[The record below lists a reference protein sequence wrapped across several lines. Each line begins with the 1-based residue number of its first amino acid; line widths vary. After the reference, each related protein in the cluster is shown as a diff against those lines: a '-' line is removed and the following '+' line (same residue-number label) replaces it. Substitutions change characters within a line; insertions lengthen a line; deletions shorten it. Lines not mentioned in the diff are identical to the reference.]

1 MIDKKRAR
9 RLPSDSFPE
18 RGGVKKKLILLGV
31 LLLPLGVGSLV
42 FWGQYRERSADLY
55 YSGTMESTQSNLSFL
70 VSGRVKQVYLD
81 EGQLVK
87 AGQCIAELYPE
98 EFLAR
103 REQARAN
110 LNQAGENRKQL
121 EITLEIYQNT
131 LPAEV
136 SRAESA
142 VKVAAALLAEQER
155 GTRSQ
160 DVERARLLLQEAE
173 ITVDDARKDKRRFD
187 DLFQSGFIA
196 EKERDGA
203 ALKYETAAK
212 TRQRAAE
219 AFDLAK
225 EGFRKESVDA
235 ARARLS
241 EAEATHRLS
250 QGNLKKMDAVQADIQ
265 AAAARI
271 ESAASALDLAE
282 IQLGYTRLLAPF
294 DAMLTS
300 RNVEPGE
307 VVTPGREVIS
317 LADLSRIDLKVFVDE
332 TQIGKIRPGQQV
344 EVKID
349 TFPDKKYDGFVS
361 YISPEGEFTPK
372 IIQTRKERVKLVY
385 LVKISLPNPH
395 LELKSGMPA
404 DAWFR

>member
-1 MIDKKRAR
+1 MKKQ
-9 RLPSDSFPE
+9 
-18 RGGVKKKLILLGV
+18 VILIGV
-31 LLLPLGVGSLV
+31 LLLLVGVGALV
-42 FWGQYRERSADLY
+42 FWGQHQQRSADLY
-55 YSGTMESTQSNLSFL
+55 YSGTLEAIRSNLSFQ
-70 VSGRVKQVYLD
+70 VSGKVRTVNLN
-81 EGQLVK
+81 EGQYVK
-87 AGQCIAELYPE
+87 TGQCIAELEPE

-103 REQARAN
+103 LDQARAN
-110 LNQAGENRKQL
+110 LNQAIENRKQL
-121 EITLEIYQNT
+121 EVSLEINQET
-131 LPAEV
+131 LPADV

-142 VKVAAALLAEQER
+142 VQAAAAQLAEQQAGNR
-155 GTRSQ
+155 TQ
-160 DVERARLLLQEAE
+160 DIERARLSLQEAE
-173 ITVDDARKDKRRFD
+173 IAMDDARKDKRRFD

-203 ALKYETAAK
+203 DLKYETAVK
-212 TRQRAAE
+212 VRQRAAE
-219 AFDLAK
+219 VFALAK
-225 EGFRKESVDA
+225 EGFRKESVDV

-241 EAEATHRLS
+241 EVQAALLLS
-250 QGNLKKMDAVQADIQ
+250 KGNLKKIEAVQADIQ
-265 AAAARI
+265 AAIARI
-271 ESAASALDLAE
+271 QSAESAVNLAE

-294 DAMLTS
+294 DAILTS

-349 TFPDKKYDGFVS
+349 TFPDKKYDGYVS

-385 LVKISLPNPH
+385 LVKIALANPN

>member
-1 MIDKKRAR
+1 M
-9 RLPSDSFPE
+9 
-18 RGGVKKKLILLGV
+18 
-31 LLLPLGVGSLV
+31 LLLLVAVGALV
-42 FWGQYRERSADLY
+42 FRGQRRESSAELY
-55 YSGTMESTQSNLSFL
+55 YSGTLESTRSNLSFL
-70 VSGRVKQVYLD
+70 ISGKIRKVNLD
-81 EGQLVK
+81 EGQFAK
-87 AGQCIAELYPE
+87 AGQCIAELEPE

-103 REQARAN
+103 LDQARAN
-110 LNQAGENRKQL
+110 MNQAVENRKQL
-121 EITLEIYQNT
+121 EISLAIFQNT

-142 VKVAAALLAEQER
+142 VRAAAAQLAEQQAGNR
-155 GTRSQ
+155 TQ
-160 DVERARLLLQEAE
+160 DVERARLSFLEAE
-173 ITVDDARKDKRRFD
+173 ITLEDARKDKRRFD
-187 DLFQSGFIA
+187 DLFQSGYIA
-196 EKERDGA
+196 EKERDVA
-203 ALKYETAAK
+203 ALKYESALK

-225 EGFRKESVDA
+225 EGFRKENVEV

-241 EAEATHRLS
+241 EAQALLLLAT
-250 QGNLKKMDAVQADIQ
+250 GNLKKIEATQADIQ
-265 AAAARI
+265 ASIARI
-271 ESAASALDLAE
+271 ASLASALNLAE

-300 RNVEPGE
+300 RNIEPGE

-317 LADLSRIDLKVFVDE
+317 LADLSRIELKVFVDE

-344 EVKID
+344 EVRID
-349 TFPDKKYDGFVS
+349 TFPEKKYDGFVS

-385 LVKISLPNPH
+385 LVKIALANPNV
-395 LELKSGMPA
+395 ELKSGMPA

>member
-1 MIDKKRAR
+1 MKKQI
-9 RLPSDSFPE
+9 
-18 RGGVKKKLILLGV
+18 ILLGV
-31 LLLPLGVGSLV
+31 LLLLVGVGSLV
-42 FWGQYRERSADLY
+42 FWGQHKERSADLY
-55 YSGTMESTQSNLSFL
+55 YSGTLESTRSNLSFL

-81 EGQLVK
+81 EGQSVK
-87 AGQCIAELYPE
+87 AGQRIAELEPE

-103 REQARAN
+103 LDQARAN
-110 LNQAGENRKQL
+110 MTQAIENRQQL
-121 EITLEIYQNT
+121 EISLEIYQNT

-155 GTRSQ
+155 GNRSQ
-160 DVERARLLLQEAE
+160 DVERAKLSYQEAE
-173 ITVDDARKDKRRFD
+173 ITLDDARKDKHRFD
-187 DLFQSGFIA
+187 DLFQSGYIA

-203 ALKYETAAK
+203 VLKYETAAK

-241 EAEATHRLS
+241 EAQATLLLS
-250 QGNLKKMDAVQADIQ
+250 KGNLKKIEAAQADIQ
-265 AAAARI
+265 ASIARI
-271 ESAASALDLAE
+271 QSAASALNLAE

-332 TQIGKIRPGQQV
+332 TQIGKIRPGQKV

-385 LVKISLPNPH
+385 LVKISLTNPNM
-395 LELKSGMPA
+395 ELKSGMPA

>member
-1 MIDKKRAR
+1 MKKR
-9 RLPSDSFPE
+9 
-18 RGGVKKKLILLGV
+18 LILMGV
-31 LLLPLGVGSLV
+31 LLLLVGVGSLV
-42 FWGQYRERSADLY
+42 FWGQHQERSADLY
-55 YSGTMESTQSNLSFL
+55 YSGTLESTQSNLSFL
-70 VSGRVKQVYLD
+70 VSGRVKQVNLD
-81 EGQLVK
+81 EGQTVK
-87 AGQCIAELYPE
+87 SGQSIAELGQE
-98 EFLAR
+98 EFMAR
-103 REQARAN
+103 LDQARAN
-110 LNQAGENRKQL
+110 MTQAIENRKQL
-121 EITLEIYQNT
+121 EISLEIYQST

-142 VKVAAALLAEQER
+142 AKAAAALLAEQER
-155 GTRSQ
+155 GNRAQ
-160 DVERARLLLQEAE
+160 DVERARLSFQEAE
-173 ITVDDARKDKRRFD
+173 ITLDDARKDKHRFD
-187 DLFQSGFIA
+187 DLFQNGYIA
-196 EKERDGA
+196 EKERDGV
-203 ALKYETAAK
+203 ALKYETAVKA
-212 TRQRAAE
+212 RQRAAE

-225 EGFRKESVDA
+225 EGFRKESIDA

-241 EAEATHRLS
+241 EAQAALLLS
-250 QGNLKKMDAVQADIQ
+250 KGNLKKIEATQADIQ
-265 AAAARI
+265 ASIARI
-271 ESAASALDLAE
+271 QSLASALNLAE

-307 VVTPGREVIS
+307 VVSPGREVIS

-332 TQIGKIRPGQQV
+332 TQIGKIRPGQKV

-385 LVKISLPNPH
+385 LVKISLANPNM
-395 LELKSGMPA
+395 ELKSGMPA

>member
-1 MIDKKRAR
+1 MKKQ
-9 RLPSDSFPE
+9 
-18 RGGVKKKLILLGV
+18 VILIGV
-31 LLLPLGVGSLV
+31 LLLLVGVGALV
-42 FWGQYRERSADLY
+42 FWGQHQQRSADLY
-55 YSGTMESTQSNLSFL
+55 YSGTLEAIRSNLSFQ
-70 VSGRVKQVYLD
+70 VSGKVKTVNLN
-81 EGQLVK
+81 EGQYVK
-87 AGQCIAELYPE
+87 TGQCIAELEQE

-103 REQARAN
+103 LDQARAN
-110 LNQAGENRKQL
+110 LNQAIENRKQL
-121 EITLEIYQNT
+121 EVSLEINQET
-131 LPAEV
+131 LPADV

-142 VKVAAALLAEQER
+142 VQAAAAQLAEQQAGNR
-155 GTRSQ
+155 TQ
-160 DVERARLLLQEAE
+160 DIERARLSLQEAE
-173 ITVDDARKDKRRFD
+173 IAMDDARKDKRRFD

-203 ALKYETAAK
+203 DLKYETAVK
-212 TRQRAAE
+212 VRQRAAE
-219 AFDLAK
+219 VFALAK
-225 EGFRKESVDA
+225 EGFRKESVDV

-241 EAEATHRLS
+241 EAQAALLLS
-250 QGNLKKMDAVQADIQ
+250 KGNLKKIEAVQADIQ
-265 AAAARI
+265 AAVARI
-271 ESAASALDLAE
+271 QSAESAVNLAE

-294 DAMLTS
+294 DAILTS

-349 TFPDKKYDGFVS
+349 TFPDKKYDGYVS

-385 LVKISLPNPH
+385 LVKIALANPN

>member
-1 MIDKKRAR
+1 M
-9 RLPSDSFPE
+9 
-18 RGGVKKKLILLGV
+18 KKKLILLGV
-31 LLLPLGVGSLV
+31 LLLLVCVGSLV
-42 FWGQYRERSADLY
+42 FLGQHKERSADLY
-55 YSGTMESTQSNLSFL
+55 YSGTLESTRSNLSFL
-70 VSGRVKQVYLD
+70 VSGRVKQVNLN
-81 EGQLVK
+81 EGQSVK
-87 AGQCIAELYPE
+87 AGQCIAELEPE

-103 REQARAN
+103 LDQARAN
-110 LNQAGENRKQL
+110 MTQAVENRKQL
-121 EITLEIYQNT
+121 EISLEIYQNT

-142 VKVAAALLAEQER
+142 VKVEAALLAEQER
-155 GTRSQ
+155 GNRSQ
-160 DVERARLLLQEAE
+160 DVERARLSFQEAE
-173 ITVDDARKDKRRFD
+173 ITLDDAKKDKRRFD
-187 DLFQSGFIA
+187 DLFQSGYIA

-203 ALKYETAAK
+203 SLKYETAAK

-241 EAEATHRLS
+241 EARATLVLS

-265 AAAARI
+265 ASIARVKSA
-271 ESAASALDLAE
+271 ESALNLAE
-282 IQLGYTRLLAPF
+282 IQLGYTRLPAPF

-317 LADLSRIDLKVFVDE
+317 LADLSRIDMKVFVDE
-332 TQIGKIRPGQQV
+332 TQIGKIRPGQKV

-385 LVKISLPNPH
+385 LVKISLANPNM
-395 LELKSGMPA
+395 ELKSGMPA

>member
-1 MIDKKRAR
+1 M
-9 RLPSDSFPE
+9 
-18 RGGVKKKLILLGV
+18 GV
-31 LLLPLGVGSLV
+31 LLLLVAVGALV
-42 FWGQYRERSADLY
+42 FWGQHQDRSAELY
-55 YSGTMESTQSNLSFL
+55 YSGTLESTRSNLSFL
-70 VSGRVKQVYLD
+70 VSGKIRKVNLD
-81 EGQLVK
+81 EGQSVK
-87 AGQCIAELYPE
+87 AGQCIAELEPE

-103 REQARAN
+103 IDQARAN
-110 LNQAGENRKQL
+110 MNQAIENRKQL
-121 EITLEIYQNT
+121 EITLEILQNT

-142 VKVAAALLAEQER
+142 VRAAAAQLAEQQA
-155 GTRSQ
+155 GNRSQ
-160 DVERARLLLQEAE
+160 DVERARLSFQEAE
-173 ITVDDARKDKRRFD
+173 ITLDDARKDKRRFD
-187 DLFQSGFIA
+187 DLFQSGYIA
-196 EKERDGA
+196 EKERDVA
-203 ALKYETAAK
+203 VLKYESALK

-225 EGFRKESVDA
+225 EGFRKENVEV

-241 EAEATHRLS
+241 EAQALLLLAKA
-250 QGNLKKMDAVQADIQ
+250 NLKKIEATRADIQ
-265 AAAARI
+265 ASIARI
-271 ESAASALDLAE
+271 ESVSSALNLAE

-349 TFPDKKYDGFVS
+349 TFPDKKYNGFVS

-385 LVKISLPNPH
+385 LVKIALANPNV
-395 LELKSGMPA
+395 ELKSGMPA

>member
-1 MIDKKRAR
+1 M
-9 RLPSDSFPE
+9 
-18 RGGVKKKLILLGV
+18 KKKLILVGV
-31 LLLPLGVGSLV
+31 LLLLVVVGALV
-42 FWGQYRERSADLY
+42 FWGQHQDRSADLY
-55 YSGTMESTQSNLSFL
+55 YSGTLESTRSNLSFL
-70 VSGRVKQVYLD
+70 VSGKIRKVNLE
-81 EGQLVK
+81 EGQSVE
-87 AGQCIAELYPE
+87 AGQCIAELEPE

-103 REQARAN
+103 IDQARAN
-110 LNQAGENRKQL
+110 MNQAIENRKQL
-121 EITLEIYQNT
+121 EITLEILQNT

-142 VKVAAALLAEQER
+142 VRAAAAQLAEQQA
-155 GTRSQ
+155 GNRSQ
-160 DVERARLLLQEAE
+160 DVERARLSFQEAE
-173 ITVDDARKDKRRFD
+173 ITLDDARKDKRRFD
-187 DLFQSGFIA
+187 DLFQSGYIA
-196 EKERDGA
+196 EKERDVA
-203 ALKYETAAK
+203 VLKYESALK

-225 EGFRKESVDA
+225 EGFRKENVEV

-241 EAEATHRLS
+241 EAQALLLLAKA
-250 QGNLKKMDAVQADIQ
+250 NLKKIEATQADIQ
-265 AAAARI
+265 ASIARI
-271 ESAASALDLAE
+271 ESVSSALNLAE

-349 TFPDKKYDGFVS
+349 TFPDKKYNGFVS

-385 LVKISLPNPH
+385 LVKIALANPNV
-395 LELKSGMPA
+395 ELKSGMPA